1 MYPGGG
7 YKRDR
12 KEVELIAGSSE
23 SRQDIELLSSRLARN
38 PKEGKGSIRM
48 TDTPP
53 GGQSSWVDLT
63 REFPGAYASPPVPS
77 SPSRTTPV
85 PFGLEQ
91 DYMKML
97 KEAQKEYSARSS
109 ARVSPISSAWVSP
122 ISSAMMS
129 VSSTCKNTPSASPK
143 SPPNSPNVELATFK
157 DLKEQL
163 KTQGVF
169 INREPEPSMDDI
181 LNNTDWRSRPN
192 MIPPRTWRLAATSS
206 NNSSGSGSVKNE
218 GTKKDWNGDILLTM
232 LGTNVLSLAIGVGFG
247 YWVYRKTA
255 S

>member
-1 MYPGGG
+1 MYQSGS
-7 YKRDR
+7 YKKER
-12 KEVELIAGSSE
+12 KEVELISGSSQK
-23 SRQDIELLSSRLARN
+23 QDFELLFNRLGKN
-38 PKEGKGSIRM
+38 LKESKEGSRM

-77 SPSRTTPV
+77 SPNRTTPV
-85 PFGLEQ
+85 PFCLDQ
-91 DYMKML
+91 DYMRML

-109 ARVSPISSAWVSP
+109 ARVSP

-143 SPPNSPNVELATFK
+143 SPPNSPNVELANFR

-169 INREPEPSMDDI
+169 INREPEPTMDDI

-192 MIPPRTWRLAATSS
+192 MIPPRTWRLAGTSS
-206 NNSSGSGSVKNE
+206 RNSSGSASVKKE
-218 GTKKDWNGDILLTM
+218 GSKNDWNGDILLAIV
-232 LGTNVLSLAIGVGFG
+232 GTNALSLAVGIGFG
-247 YWVYRKTA
+247 YWVYRKSA

>member
-1 MYPGGG
+1 MYQGGG
-7 YKRDR
+7 FKRER
-12 KEVELIAGSSE
+12 KEVELIAGSSNF
-23 SRQDIELLSSRLARN
+23 RQDIEFYSNKLGKP
-38 PKEGKGSIRM
+38 PKESSRM

-63 REFPGAYASPPVPS
+63 REFPGAYASPPIPS

-109 ARVSPISSAWVSP
+109 ARVSPISSA
-122 ISSAMMS
+122 MMS

-143 SPPNSPNVELATFK
+143 SPPNSPNVELADFK
-157 DLKEQL
+157 DLKQQL

-169 INREPEPSMDDI
+169 INREPQPTMDDI

-192 MIPPRTWRLAATSS
+192 MIPPRWRLAGTSS
-206 NNSSGSGSVKNE
+206 KNSSGSGSVKNE
-218 GTKKDWNGDILLTM
+218 GTRNDWNGDIILTII
-232 LGTNVLSLAIGVGFG
+232 GTNTLSLAIGIGFG
-247 YWVYRKTA
+247 YWAYRKM
-255 S
+255 SS

>member
-1 MYPGGG
+1 MYQGGGG

-109 ARVSPISSAWVSP
+109 ARVSPISSA
-122 ISSAMMS
+122 MMS

-192 MIPPRTWRLAATSS
+192 MIPPTWRLASTSS
-206 NNSSGSGSVKNE
+206 KNSSGSGSVKNE
-218 GTKKDWNGDILLTM
+218 GTKKNWNGDILFAM

-247 YWVYRKTA
+247 YWVYRKSA
-255 S
+255 P

>member
-1 MYPGGG
+1 MYQGGG
-7 YKRDR
+7 CKRDR
-12 KEVELIAGSSE
+12 KEVELIGGSSE
-23 SRQDIELLSSRLARN
+23 SRKDIELLSSKLARN

-109 ARVSPISSAWVSP
+109 ARVSPV
-122 ISSAMMS
+122 SSAMMS